1 MHKILV
7 EVKNKTLS
15 FSLYGIRGK
24 VENLNNTNIINT
36 EKMVFSDKYINENLD
51 LIQSFFNLIVLKKE
65 IDKVIVDI
73 NAIFPLVFRIIN
85 GISGI
90 KTVSLLEDKTV
101 SYIIFED
108 LLQSKY
114 IENVDCYAIPSFM
127 FDKLA
132 IEKNMNIKSR
142 CEILFLSN
150 FMDGNDFSTYS
161 DVYYKKNIRIDCKLD
176 KREKE
181 DIESF
186 FRFNNKV
193 RVINLYNVNEDAVE
207 YIFSLLKINNKKN
220 IRIVLEQDKADK
232 TIIDLFDKL
241 CNKNKKLLKNN
252 NLKLKI
258 KYIKEYKEKNTLK
271 QVNLS
276 FFRMILILFIV
287 IAIISIIVF
296 AIKYNG
302 DTDDIN
308 GEMDEIDE
316 AIDLNEVDRYI
327 EEDNEIVSENDDREE
342 EETTNNNTNS
352 SSNTSSNKKPVVQS
366 PYYRKF
372 SQVFAD
378 LLKINNETVGWLKVN
393 NTNINYPVTRHKDND
408 YYLNYS
414 FYKKKNSHGWIFM
427 DYRNNIDALDKN
439 TIIYGHRNNKGI
451 MFATL
456 KNVLDKKWYT
466 NKSNQII
473 TFNTLNADMKWQ
485 IFSIYTLKNTNDY
498 LITTFTSNDTY
509 NTFLN
514 KIKKR
519 SIYDFG
525 VDVGVDDNILT
536 LSTCYNNAEYRL
548 VVHAKLIK

>member
-1 MHKILV
+1 MHKILI

-15 FSLYGIRGK
+15 FSLYGVRGK
-24 VENLNNTNIINT
+24 VENLNNTNIVNT

-51 LIQSFFNLIVLKKE
+51 LVQSFFNLIVIKKE
-65 IDKVIVDI
+65 IDKVIIDI
-73 NAIFPLVFRIIN
+73 NAIFPLVFRILN

-90 KTVSLLEDKTV
+90 KSVSLLEDKTI

-108 LLQSKY
+108 LLHSKY
-114 IENVDCYAIPSFM
+114 IEDVDCYAIPSFM

-150 FMDGNDFSTYS
+150 FMESNNFNTYS
-161 DVYYKKNIRIDCKLD
+161 DVYYKKIVRIDCKLD

-186 FRFNNKV
+186 FKFNNKV
-193 RVINLYNVNEDAVE
+193 KVINLFNVNDEAVE
-207 YIFSLLKINNKKN
+207 YVLSLIKSNNKKN
-220 IRIVLEQDKADK
+220 IRIVLEQDIADK
-232 TIIDLFDKL
+232 SVIELFDKI
-241 CNKNKKLLKNN
+241 CNRNKKLLKNN
-252 NLKLKI
+252 NIKLKI

-276 FFRMILILFIV
+276 FFRLILILFIV
-287 IAIISIIVF
+287 IAIVSIIVF
-296 AIKYNG
+296 VIKYNG

-308 GEMDEIDE
+308 DEMEEIGS
-316 AIDLNEVDRYI
+316 AIDLNQVDRYI
-327 EEDNEIVSENDDREE
+327 EEESEIIVAEE
-342 EETTNNNTNS
+342 EEEEESNTGGSTNNQQN
-352 SSNTSSNKKPVVQS
+352 NKPAEES

-372 SQVFAD
+372 SQVFD
-378 LLKINNETVGWLKVN
+378 ELLGINNETVGWLKVN
-393 NTNINYPVTRHKDND
+393 NTKINYPVTRHKDND
-408 YYLNYS
+408 YYLNHSY
-414 FYKKKNSHGWIFM
+414 YKKKNSHGWIFM
-427 DYRNNIDALDKN
+427 DYRNSIDALDRN
-439 TIIYGHRNNKGI
+439 TIIYGHRNSKGL
-451 MFATL
+451 MFGTL
-456 KNVLDKKWYT
+456 KNVLEKSWYT
-466 NKSNQII
+466 NKNNQVI
-473 TFNTLNADMKWQ
+473 TFNSVNADMKWQ

-498 LITTFTSNDTY
+498 LITSFTSDETY

-525 VDVGVDDNILT
+525 VEVGVDDNILT

-548 VVHAKLIK
+548 VVHAVLIK

>member
-15 FSLYGIRGK
+15 FSLYGNRGK

-36 EKMVFSDKYINENLD
+36 EKMVFCDKYINENLD

-101 SYIIFED
+101 SYIIFQD

-150 FMDGNDFSTYS
+150 FMESNDFSTYS

-342 EETTNNNTNS
+342 ETTSNNNNS

-514 KIKKR
+514 KMKKR

>member
-90 KTVSLLEDKTV
+90 KTISLLEDKTV

-150 FMDGNDFSTYS
+150 FMESNDFNTYS
-161 DVYYKKNIRIDCKLD
+161 DVFYKKNIRIDCKLD

-193 RVINLYNVNEDAVE
+193 KVINLYNVNEDAVE

-287 IAIISIIVF
+287 IAVISIVVF

-327 EEDNEIVSENDDREE
+327 EEDNEIVSEDDDIEE
-342 EETTNNNTNS
+342 ENTNNDNNS
-352 SSNTSSNKKPVVQS
+352 SGNTSSNKKPAVQS

-372 SQVFAD
+372 SQVFED

-466 NKSNQII
+466 NKSNQVI

>member
-150 FMDGNDFSTYS
+150 FMESNDFSTYS

-342 EETTNNNTNS
+342 ETTSNNNNS

>member
-24 VENLNNTNIINT
+24 VENLNNTNIINS

-150 FMDGNDFSTYS
+150 FMESNDFSTYS

-342 EETTNNNTNS
+342 ETTSNNNNS

>member
-15 FSLYGIRGK
+15 FSLYGMRGK
-24 VENLNNTNIINT
+24 VENLNNTNIVNT
-36 EKMVFSDKYINENLD
+36 EKMVFSDKYIDENLD
-51 LIQSFFNLIVLKKE
+51 LIQSFFNLIVIKKG
-65 IDKVIVDI
+65 IDKVVVDI

-85 GISGI
+85 EISNI
-90 KTVSLLEDKTV
+90 KTVTLSEDKTI
-101 SYIIFED
+101 SYIIFEE

-114 IENVDCYAIPSFM
+114 IENIDCYAVPSFM

-132 IEKNMNIKSR
+132 IEKNINIKSR
-142 CEILFLSN
+142 CEVLFLSN
-150 FMDGNDFSTYS
+150 FMESNDFNTYS
-161 DVYYKKNIRIDCKLD
+161 DVFYKKVIRIDCKLD

-193 RVINLYNVNEDAVE
+193 KVINLYNVTEEAIDF
-207 YIFSLLKINNKKN
+207 IFSLIKINNKKN
-220 IRIVLEQDKADK
+220 IKVVLEQDDDNKM
-232 TIIDLFDKL
+232 IIDLFDKV
-241 CNKNKKLLKNN
+241 CSKNKKLLKNN
-252 NLKLKI
+252 NIKMKI
-258 KYIKEYKEKNTLK
+258 KYIKEYKDRNTLK

-276 FFRMILILFIV
+276 FFRMILLLFIF

-296 AIKYNG
+296 AVKYNG
-302 DTDDIN
+302 DTDNIN
-308 GEMDEIDE
+308 GEMDEIDD

-327 EEDNEIVSENDDREE
+327 EEENELAEDEE
-342 EETTNNNTNS
+342 EEPPTNNNNTTTNNSGST
-352 SSNTSSNKKPVVQS
+352 NKKPTVES

-372 SQVFAD
+372 SQVFDD

-393 NTNINYPVTRHKDND
+393 NTKINYPVTRHKDNE
-408 YYLNYS
+408 YYLNHSY
-414 FYKKKNSHGWIFM
+414 YKKKNSHGWIFM

-439 TIIYGHRNNKGI
+439 TIIYGHRNSKGL
-451 MFATL
+451 MFGTL
-456 KNVLDKKWYT
+456 KNVLEKKWYT
-466 NKSNQII
+466 NKNNQVI

-485 IFSIYTLKNTNDY
+485 IFSIYTLKSTNDY
-498 LITTFTSNDTY
+498 LITKFTSDETY

-514 KIKKR
+514 KIKNR
-519 SIYDFG
+519 SIYNFG

>member
-7 EVKNKTLS
+7 EVKNNTLS
-15 FSLYGIRGK
+15 FSLYGTRGR
-24 VENLNNTNIINT
+24 VENLNNTNIVNT

-51 LIQSFFNLIVLKKE
+51 LVQSFFNLIVIKKT
-65 IDKVIVDI
+65 INKVVIDI

-85 GISGI
+85 EISGI
-90 KTVSLLEDKTV
+90 KEVELVEDKTI
-101 SYIIFED
+101 SYIIFEE

-114 IENVDCYAIPSFM
+114 ITDLDCYAIPSFM

-132 IEKNMNIKSR
+132 IEKNMSIKSR

-150 FMDGNDFSTYS
+150 FMESNNFNTYS
-161 DVYYKKNIRIDCKLD
+161 DVYYKKAIRIDCKLD

-186 FRFNNKV
+186 FKFNNKV
-193 RVINLYNVNEDAVE
+193 KVINLFNVEEDAIE
-207 YIFSLLKINNKKN
+207 FILSLIKSNNKRN

-232 TIIDLFDKL
+232 SIIDLFDKIN
-241 CNKNKKLLKNN
+241 NKNKKLLKSNN
-252 NLKLKI
+252 IKIKI

-271 QVNLS
+271 QINLS

-287 IAIISIIVF
+287 IAVVSIIVF

-302 DTDDIN
+302 DTDNIN
-308 GEMDEIDE
+308 DEMENIDDT
-316 AIDLNEVDRYI
+316 IDLNEVDRYI
-327 EEDNEIVSENDDREE
+327 EEEEDIIVEDDEE
-342 EETTNNNTNS
+342 EEQTNNSSGTTNN
-352 SSNTSSNKKPVVQS
+352 KKPTTQS

-372 SQVFAD
+372 SQVFDD
-378 LLKINNETVGWLKVN
+378 LLKINDETVGWLKVN
-393 NTNINYPVTRHKDND
+393 NTKINYPVTKHKDND
-408 YYLNYS
+408 YYLNHSY
-414 FYKKKNSHGWIFM
+414 YKKKNSHGWIFM
-427 DYRNNIDALDKN
+427 DYRNRIDALDRN
-439 TIIYGHRNNKGI
+439 TIIYGHRNSKGL
-451 MFATL
+451 MFGTL
-456 KNVLDKKWYT
+456 KNVLDKNWYT
-466 NKSNQII
+466 NKNNQII
-473 TFNTLNADMKWQ
+473 TFNTLNTDMKWQ

-498 LITTFTSNDTY
+498 LITSFTSDETY

-525 VDVGVDDNILT
+525 VEVGVDDNILT